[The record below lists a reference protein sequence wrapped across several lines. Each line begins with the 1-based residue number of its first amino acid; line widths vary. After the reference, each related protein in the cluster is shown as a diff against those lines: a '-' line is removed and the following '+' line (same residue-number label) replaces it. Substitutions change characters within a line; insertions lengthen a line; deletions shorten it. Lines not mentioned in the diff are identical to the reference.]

1 MSSTKTAQ
9 NKKIIMQSYLKT
21 NQLSVAEKQFAFEL
35 RCRNYHVKSNFKTQF
50 EDDMRCRLCM
60 KDDSYEDEN
69 HVFFLC
75 DVLLKD
81 QKVDSHIKLG
91 HLYDEPELQ
100 VKAIKYF
107 KQIAEKRKLL
117 LDIRNVKF

>member
-1 MSSTKTAQ
+1 
-9 NKKIIMQSYLKT
+9 
-21 NQLSVAEKQFAFEL
+21 
-35 RCRNYHVKSNFKTQF
+35 
-50 EDDMRCRLCM
+50 MRCRLCM

-75 DVLLKD
+75 DALVKD
-81 QKVDSHIKLG
+81 QQVDSQIKLC
-91 HLYDEPELQ
+91 HLYDNLELQ

-107 KQIAEKRKLL
+107 KQIAKKRKLL